1 MSSAVVEA
9 KARYSASAVDQDTVA
24 CFLAPQDIKFVPRKI
39 ANPVVE
45 RRSSLQPAQSASQK
59 PRSS

>member
-9 KARYSASAVDQDTVA
+9 KARYSASAVDRDTVA
-24 CFLAPQDIKFVPRKI
+24 CFLVPQDIKLLPKKI

-45 RRSSLQPAQSASQK
+45 RLSSLQPAQSASQK
-59 PRSS
+59 PQSS